1 MPCQGHLE
9 RPAGGAAPPPTLPP
23 PRAYQRCSF
32 ARCRQQQGLQACLRR
47 TGSARRAALLSHALA
62 QVGQPGLAR
71 YKFAQWGPALLGS
84 TAALLPFVN
93 MLRAACVVLCRSLG
107 SPLQNSRDSHLLQA
121 PLPHQACFLRPPVC
135 AMDNAL
141 QLRGGAGERGANGP
155 CRARG
160 AARRAGAPA

>member
-1 MPCQGHLE
+1 VHNFYNALCVEVQLQNFPWAWQMHAMPCQGHLE
-9 RPAGGAAPPPTLPP
+9 RPAGGAAPPHTLPP

-32 ARCRQQQGLQACLRR
+32 ARSRQQQGLQACLRR

-93 MLRAACVVLCRSLG
+93 MLRAACVVLGIARKARRCQSCHT
-107 SPLQNSRDSHLLQA
+107 HLLQA
-121 PLPHQACFLRPPVC
+121 PLAYQASYLWPPVC
-135 AMDNAL
+135 ART
-141 QLRGGAGERGANGP
+141 QL
-155 CRARG
+155 
-160 AARRAGAPA
+160 